1 MNFSQSRKDLECLFV
16 FSTVRNVVSGCILPH
31 LCIASVIL
39 NSTLR
44 EAGTVHVYVGVSV
57 PARPSSGLQ
66 REKSVIDSSPNRKL
80 ALPRAVREVRAV
92 LLLAGLC
99 LCR

>member
-16 FSTVRNVVSGCILPH
+16 FSTVRNVVSGCVLPH

-44 EAGTVHVYVGVSV
+44 EAGTVHVYVVSV
-57 PARPSSGLQ
+57 PAPPSSGLQ